1 MDIIIKMFTLFI
13 SLLIISNICNFL
25 LYIKYNMEHNT
36 KAVFID
42 TLVPW
47 NIMTICIIFW
57 ICYYPENTGEKLS
70 WLLSFIK

>member
-1 MDIIIKMFTLFI
+1 
-13 SLLIISNICNFL
+13 
-25 LYIKYNMEHNT
+25 MEHNT